1 MELDKLREIRRQLQ
15 EVESAK
21 QSLSDELDTLTELVT
36 DYIRSEMLVD
46 E

>member
-1 MELDKLREIRRQLQ
+1 MELDKLREIRRQIA
-15 EVESAK
+15 EIESAK
-21 QSLSDELDTLTELVT
+21 QALDDEVETLTILVT

>member
-21 QSLSDELDTLTELVT
+21 QALDDEVETLTELVT
-36 DYIRSEMLVD
+36 DFIRSEMLVD

>member
-21 QSLSDELDTLTELVT
+21 QALSDELETLTELVT
-36 DYIRSEMLVD
+36 DYIRAEMIAD
-46 E
+46 D

>member
-46 E
+46 D

>member
-21 QSLSDELDTLTELVT
+21 QALSDELETLTELVT
-36 DYIRSEMLVD
+36 DYIRSEMIVD